1 MIQLAH
7 VYKSFGDVDVFK
19 DLNFTIQT
27 GLITAVLGRSGGGKS
42 VLLKHIIGLL
52 KPDQGQ
58 VLVDGHDVVPM
69 NDRQLNDIRR
79 RFGML
84 FQEAALFDSM
94 TVSENVAFPM
104 REHTRLGDDE
114 IRKRVREKLAQVGL
128 AGVENKM
135 PSELSG
141 GMKKRVG
148 LARAIALDPEIILF
162 DEPTTGLDPITSS
175 VINHLIADTKRRL
188 NATCVIISHDIEA
201 VFAVS
206 DRVAMLYDG
215 RIEAEGTAD
224 EMRNSD
230 NPVVRQFITGS
241 FEGPMAPA

>member
-1 MIQLAH
+1 MIKLVDVH
-7 VYKSFGDVDVFK
+7 KRFGDLVVF
-19 DLNFTIQT
+19 DGLHLDIPT
-27 GLITAVLGRSGGGKS
+27 GKITSVLGRSGGGKS

-58 VLVDGHDVVPM
+58 VLVDGRDIVVM
-69 NDRQLNDIRR
+69 SERELNEVRR

-94 TVSENVAFPM
+94 TVGENVAFPL
-104 REHTRLGDDE
+104 REHTDMSEEE
-114 IRKRVREKLAQVGL
+114 IRARVRQKLADVGL
-128 AGVENKM
+128 AGIEEKM

-175 VINHLIADTKRRL
+175 VINHLIADTQKRL
-188 NATCVIISHDIEA
+188 GATCVIISHDIET
-201 VFAVS
+201 VFSIS
-206 DRVAMLYDG
+206 DKVAMLYEG
-215 RIEAEGTAD
+215 RVEAEGSPE
-224 EMRNSD
+224 EMRQSD
-230 NPVVRQFITGS
+230 NPVVRQFISGS
-241 FEGPMAPA
+241 FEGPITPA

>member
-1 MIQLAH
+1 MIELIG
-7 VYKSFGDVDVFK
+7 VSKRFGELVVFNGL
-19 DLNFTIQT
+19 DFTIPS
-27 GLITAVLGRSGGGKS
+27 GKITAVLGRSGGGKS
-42 VLLKHIIGLL
+42 VLLKHVIGLL
-52 KPDQGQ
+52 KPDSGRI
-58 VLVDGHDVVPM
+58 LVDGRDIVTM

-94 TVSENVAFPM
+94 TVGENVAFPL
-104 REHTRLGDDE
+104 REHTDLLEEE
-114 IRKRVREKLAQVGL
+114 IMARVRGKLAQVGL
-128 AGVENKM
+128 AGVEEKM
-135 PSELSG
+135 PSEMSG

-175 VINHLIADTKRRL
+175 VINHLIADTQRRL
-188 NATCVIISHDIEA
+188 GATCVIISHDIEA

-206 DRVAMLYDG
+206 DKVAMLFEG
-215 RIEAEGTAD
+215 KIEAQGTPD
-224 EMRNSD
+224 EMRHSA

-241 FEGPMAPA
+241 FEGPMTPA

>member
-1 MIQLAH
+1 MIEL
-7 VYKSFGDVDVFK
+7 VGVDKSFGDLVVFK
-19 DLNFTIQT
+19 GLDLTIET
-27 GLITAVLGRSGGGKS
+27 GQITSVLGRSGGGKS

-52 KPDQGQ
+52 KPDRGRI
-58 VLVDGHDVVPM
+58 LIDGEDIVPM
-69 NDRQLNDIRR
+69 NDRKLNEIRR

-94 TVSENVAFPM
+94 TVGENVAFPL
-104 REHTRLGDDE
+104 REHTDLSQRE
-114 IRKRVREKLAQVGL
+114 IGERVRAKLAVVGL
-128 AGVENKM
+128 AGIEEKM

-206 DRVAMLYDG
+206 DKVAMLYNG
-215 RIEAEGTAD
+215 RVEAQGSPE
-224 EMRNSD
+224 EMRTSG
-230 NPVVRQFITGS
+230 NPVVRQFISGS
-241 FEGPMAPA
+241 FEGPMKPA